1 MKHYRCFGSLCW
13 NHISIFGLPICSS
26 QSLLPENVH
35 RSSISCICACAGFCF
50 LAFDGQSCN
59 MQLPSETGKT
69 QPTLEYLEC
78 HLKVKALCNCN
89 SLGFC
94 LARRMCVCV
103 CWGILSDVCCASFL
117 GWLFA
122 MHLMQLVLGMCCFFC
137 SLSLSR
143 LLLHCQNGAARKFGC
158 KTHDGLQHW
167 MVNILF
173 YFFSKSIKWYFN
185 NNFVVLKIKNK
196 VKMSLNKNTNYLP
209 SRSLTRVLV

>member
-26 QSLLPENVH
+26 QSLLPEHVH
-35 RSSISCICACAGFCF
+35 RRSISCICACAGFCF

-59 MQLPSETGKT
+59 MQLPSKTGKT

-103 CWGILSDVCCASFL
+103 GVF
-117 GWLFA
+117 
-122 MHLMQLVLGMCCFFC
+122 
-137 SLSLSR
+137 
-143 LLLHCQNGAARKFGC
+143 FGC
-158 KTHDGLQHW
+158 VLCLIFGVVICNAPHA
-167 MVNILF
+167 
-173 YFFSKSIKWYFN
+173 FSFATALS
-185 NNFVVLKIKNK
+185 
-196 VKMSLNKNTNYLP
+196 
-209 SRSLTRVLV
+209 